1 MAKSFWIILQHNS
14 KNSFSINYIE
24 FRIPVIKKL
33 MKEKRIYLTGF
44 MTSGKSTIGPIL
56 ANVLGMEFYDLD
68 KVIENEEKQTIV
80 EIFEKK
86 GETYFRELEFGILK
100 NLSEREGVVISLG
113 GGTLTNSTNYDL
125 LKSTGKIIYL
135 KVSPNNLYKRL
146 KNKIDRPLF
155 RDLVLGEKNEE
166 DFLERIKELL
176 EKRRVY
182 YEKAD
187 LIIETDLQPIGR
199 TVDKI
204 AKRISV
210 MLNEKN

>member
-1 MAKSFWIILQHNS
+1 
-14 KNSFSINYIE
+14 
-24 FRIPVIKKL
+24 
-33 MKEKRIYLTGF
+33 MKEIRIYLTGF

-56 ANVLGMEFYDLD
+56 ANVLGIDFFDLD

-86 GETYFRELEFGILK
+86 GEAYFRKIELQKLEQLCELK
-100 NLSEREGVVISLG
+100 SVVISLG
-113 GGTLTNSTNYDL
+113 GGTLTDKANYDL

-146 KNKIDRPLF
+146 KNKIDRPLI
-155 RDLVLGEKNEE
+155 RDLVLGEKSEE

-176 EKRRVY
+176 EKRRMY

-187 LIIETDLQPIGR
+187 LIIETDLQPLGK

-210 MLNEKN
+210 LFNEKN

>member
-1 MAKSFWIILQHNS
+1 
-14 KNSFSINYIE
+14 
-24 FRIPVIKKL
+24 

-56 ANVLGMEFYDLD
+56 ANVLGLEFFDLD
-68 KVIENEEKQTIV
+68 KVIESEEKQTIV

-86 GETYFRELEFGILK
+86 GEEYFRKIEFGILK
-100 NLSEREGVVISLG
+100 NLSERSSVVISLG
-113 GGTLTNSTNYDL
+113 GGTLTSQENFNL

-135 KVSPNNLYKRL
+135 KVSPSNLYKRL

-155 RDLVLGEKNEE
+155 RDLVLEGKNEE

-176 EKRRVY
+176 ENRRSY

-187 LIIETDLQPIGR
+187 FAIDTDLQPLGR

-210 MLNEKN
+210 LINEKD